1 MTSMKTRLYT
11 IILLIAVSCTV
22 PVGAALAQNSAP
34 RVSVGNEFVYSLKS
48 NWISNDPNAAM
59 PNGLADINMTD
70 YYKVTVTAVSGAN
83 VSTHTKWH
91 YKNGTDV
98 ETDGSVST
106 ETTAYQGGFWA
117 IIASNINKNDRVH
130 PNSEHDQSSIN
141 EAVMWDY
148 KTYKRETNH
157 LIRDFTYEESDI
169 PGSTYTEHV
178 STYFDR
184 QTGALVQLE
193 DIHTYH
199 NPDITMT
206 VTWTLVSQNA
216 WNGAETE
223 QVLTLPVIVGIVAL
237 VSVVA
242 LLAALIHFRKKSKRR
257 ERAG

>member
-1 MTSMKTRLYT
+1 
-11 IILLIAVSCTV
+11 
-22 PVGAALAQNSAP
+22 
-34 RVSVGNEFVYSLKS
+34 
-48 NWISNDPNAAM
+48 
-59 PNGLADINMTD
+59 
-70 YYKVTVTAVSGAN
+70 
-83 VSTHTKWH
+83 
-91 YKNGTDV
+91 
-98 ETDGSVST
+98 
-106 ETTAYQGGFWA
+106 
-117 IIASNINKNDRVH
+117 
-130 PNSEHDQSSIN
+130 
-141 EAVMWDY
+141 MWDY
-148 KTYKRETNH
+148 QTYKRETNH
-157 LIRDFTYEESDI
+157 LILDFTYEESDI

-206 VTWTLVSQNA
+206 VTWELVSQNA